1 MKMKNILLQFEELQE
16 KAPKLIQEYLDSL
29 PDDSDEDEDVC
40 DFNSACEQVY
50 GDGELMNLLETEE
63 ELDSIRAER
72 RGNLVITY
80 ATYESGFCVLGQCY
94 VAPEHPVATLDVIQ
108 ASYEDL
114 LNRVLNM
121 PTEEP
126 ELYQAWLSEIAF
138 HEHKEY
144 SDSIPW

>member
-1 MKMKNILLQFEELQE
+1 MQLEELQE
-16 KAPKLIQEYLDSL
+16 KAPKLIQGYLDSL
-29 PDDSDEDEDVC
+29 SDDSAEDDDVC
-40 DFNSACEQVY
+40 DFNKACEQVY
-50 GDGELMNLLETEE
+50 ADDVLLNLLETEE
-63 ELDSIRAER
+63 EVDSINVES

-80 ATYESGFCVLGQCY
+80 ATYTSGFCVLGQCY

-121 PTEEP
+121 STEEP
-126 ELYQAWLSEIAF
+126 DLHQAWLSEIAF

-144 SDSIPW
+144 SDSIPR